1 MSNDSNFDSLFTPF
15 SIGKMEIKNRLVMSP
30 MGTYA
35 ALMDGSVSDT
45 LATYFEER
53 AKGGVGAIITA
64 SQYLTP
70 KLAQG
75 IYGTYFDSKRIIPH
89 LTGMTER
96 IHCHRPALKRHRP
109 QRAPQS
115 VRRRSVLR
123 VRSSRSVQ
131 SQDSLPSTHHRRD
144 QRDHEVL
151 AVGR

>member
-75 IYGTYFDSKRIIPH
+75 IYGTYFDSKRI
-89 LTGMTER
+89 LSL
-96 IHCHRPALKRHRP
+96 IHI
-109 QRAPQS
+109 
-115 VRRRSVLR
+115 
-123 VRSSRSVQ
+123 
-131 SQDSLPSTHHRRD
+131 
-144 QRDHEVL
+144 
-151 AVGR
+151 

>member
-1 MSNDSNFDSLFTPF
+1 MSNAKYKINCLEVNMYDEMNFDSLFTPF
-15 SIGKMEIKNRLVMSP
+15 SIGKMEIKNRLIMAP

-35 ALMDGSVSDT
+35 AQMDGSVSDT

-53 AKGGVGAIITA
+53 AKGGVGAIITS

-96 IHCHRPALKRHRP
+96 MHCYGCKAIAQLSSGTGRNGV
-109 QRAPQS
+109 RAGIG
-115 VRRRSVLR
+115 
-123 VRSSRSVQ
+123 
-131 SQDSLPSTHHRRD
+131 RRD
-144 QRDHEVL
+144 RKWCHE
-151 AVGR
+151 RHCSEK

>member
-64 SQYLTP
+64 S
-70 KLAQG
+70 
-75 IYGTYFDSKRIIPH
+75 S
-89 LTGMTER
+89 
-96 IHCHRPALKRHRP
+96 
-109 QRAPQS
+109 
-115 VRRRSVLR
+115 RRSWPRASTAPILTASA
-123 VRSSRSVQ
+123 SS
-131 SQDSLPSTHHRRD
+131 PI
-144 QRDHEVL
+144 
-151 AVGR
+151 

>member
-1 MSNDSNFDSLFTPF
+1 MYDEMNFDSLFTPF
-15 SIGKMEIKNRLVMSP
+15 SIGKMEIKNRLIMAP

-35 ALMDGSVSDT
+35 AQMDGSVSDT

-53 AKGGVGAIITA
+53 AKGGVGAIITS

-96 IHCHRPALKRHRP
+96 MHCYGCKAIAQLSSGTGRNAHPV
-109 QRAPQS
+109 S
-115 VRRRSVLR
+115 VAVCPFPHPL
-123 VRSSRSVQ
+123 
-131 SQDSLPSTHHRRD
+131 SLPCLIPTSC
-144 QRDHEVL
+144 
-151 AVGR
+151 AVPSQSKRLRTS

>member
-1 MSNDSNFDSLFTPF
+1 MNNDTNFDCLFTPF

-70 KLAQG
+70 SWPRVYTAH
-75 IYGTYFDSKRIIPH
+75 T
-89 LTGMTER
+89 LT
-96 IHCHRPALKRHRP
+96 A
-109 QRAPQS
+109 S
-115 VRRRSVLR
+115 V
-123 VRSSRSVQ
+123 
-131 SQDSLPSTHHRRD
+131 
-144 QRDHEVL
+144 
-151 AVGR
+151 